1 MTTLNINEF
10 IQHFTN
16 HPVLFVGTGMSLRY
30 LKNSFTWD
38 GLLSFISKQL
48 KGSDEFYFDLKSKY
62 ETNGAFDYPKIA
74 QDLEQE
80 FNSMLIKDRNGIF
93 KEINDLFYQ
102 NMQKGINISRFKLY
116 IASLLNQYIVR
127 TDKIDEINELRKVR
141 KNIGSVITTNYDKFI
156 EDIFEFIPLIGN
168 DILLSNPYG
177 SVYKIHGCV
186 DDSGKIIIT
195 GNDYVNFD
203 EKYELIRAQLLSL
216 FIHNPIIFLG
226 YNVGDGNIKSI
237 LKTIF
242 TYINPNTPEAEKIR
256 RNFLLV
262 EYEEGS
268 QNVEVVD
275 HDIDMSGFATIR
287 INKIKTDNFIEI
299 YKNLA
304 NLNLPVSA
312 MDVRKVQAVVKEIY
326 EGGNIE
332 VSITEDIESLKNGE
346 KVLAIGSIRT
356 IRYEYQTTSEIME
369 NYFKIIDESNHQ
381 LLKLIDKHRIQTSQF
396 FPIFGFGK
404 IQTGLISYDRL
415 KGIQLEKIRKLSEI
429 AGYCSNRHITIEAII
444 NDEAVPPTSKSI
456 NIIKAIID
464 DKLNLDDV
472 ESYLRS
478 YPDKKSTEYRRL
490 LCLYDYKK
498 YSGIKEE

>member
-1 MTTLNINEF
+1 M
-10 IQHFTN
+10 
-16 HPVLFVGTGMSLRY
+16 
-30 LKNSFTWD
+30 
-38 GLLSFISKQL
+38 
-48 KGSDEFYFDLKSKY
+48 
-62 ETNGAFDYPKIA
+62 
-74 QDLEQE
+74 
-80 FNSMLIKDRNGIF
+80 
-93 KEINDLFYQ
+93 
-102 NMQKGINISRFKLY
+102 
-116 IASLLNQYIVR
+116 
-127 TDKIDEINELRKVR
+127 
-141 KNIGSVITTNYDKFI
+141 
-156 EDIFEFIPLIGN
+156 
-168 DILLSNPYG
+168 
-177 SVYKIHGCV
+177 
-186 DDSGKIIIT
+186 
-195 GNDYVNFD
+195 
-203 EKYELIRAQLLSL
+203 
-216 FIHNPIIFLG
+216 
-226 YNVGDGNIKSI
+226 
-237 LKTIF
+237 
-242 TYINPNTPEAEKIR
+242 
-256 RNFLLV
+256 LV